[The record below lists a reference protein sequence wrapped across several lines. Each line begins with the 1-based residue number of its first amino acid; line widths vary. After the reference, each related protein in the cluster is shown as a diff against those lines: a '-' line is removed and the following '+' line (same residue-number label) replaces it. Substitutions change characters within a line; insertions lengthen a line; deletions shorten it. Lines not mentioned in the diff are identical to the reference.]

1 MQYTSYN
8 YNFKNYSQPTPP
20 QKNCSYFFWKVKEKR
35 LKERNEKGWRGRG
48 GGLIVNIFFGAEIFF
63 SGDQIFLDGVEKF
76 SVGVRN
82 FQEGLRFF
90 REGLGIFREELRFFR
105 EGLKFFWEGL
115 KFFRR
120 N

>member
-20 QKNCSYFFWKVKEKR
+20 PHKKTVHIFFGKVKEKR

-48 GGLIVNIFFGAEIFF
+48 GGLIVNLFFGAEIFF
-63 SGDQIFLDGVEKF
+63 SGDQIFSGGVEKF

-90 REGLGIFREELRFFR
+90 REGLGIFRRS
-105 EGLKFFWEGL
+105 
-115 KFFRR
+115 
-120 N
+120 